1 MVDAGDVQLLRIHG
15 RMYCAHIDR
24 YSALLFLHRFYR
36 DALIQE
42 HTLPLYSSR
51 VELSVVDHALL
62 IHNLDAGVVLVQVRS
77 SKAVRD
83 AGGVGRLRRREV
95 GARRRT

>member
-1 MVDAGDVQLLRIHG
+1 MLLFSGGGGGGRATVVDAGDVQLLRIHG

-24 YSALLFLHRFYR
+24 FSALLFLHRFYR
-36 DALIQE
+36 DALIQQ

-62 IHNLDAGVVLVQVRS
+62 IHNLDAGVVLVQVC
-77 SKAVRD
+77 D
-83 AGGVGRLRRREV
+83 L
-95 GARRRT
+95 